1 MKETYTDPCTCNSKA
16 RLHQDGLF
24 EELTC
29 PQSSENWVNW
39 VNRWEM
45 SIPGGKGTMRR
56 TRNKRE
62 MIAFEDWKKFN
73 EAGVLVQTEAG
84 DVGKGQTL

>member
-1 MKETYTDPCTCNSKA
+1 
-16 RLHQDGLF
+16 
-24 EELTC
+24 
-29 PQSSENWVNW
+29 
-39 VNRWEM
+39 
-45 SIPGGKGTMRR
+45 
-56 TRNKRE
+56 